1 MALSA
6 LLWKSLRRAQ
16 SITARLTV
24 STHPGL
30 TGVIARCPAEV
41 VSKLVDALSQCL
53 QVTVASTV
61 LGHCLIP
68 NLATLRNAHEIACIS
83 GDHTTLLL
91 ATVWIALPRAVE
103 VCNSATFRLWFS
115 QMLVACNAH
124 RVLKLSLATHTAAH
138 KIVSFLI
145 MIVQLISASL
155 PSIVL
160 QNVILVSAQEIEML
174 PHPHRAAVRRALLWL
189 IGFLARFET
198 VM

>member
-1 MALSA
+1 
-6 LLWKSLRRAQ
+6 
-16 SITARLTV
+16 
-24 STHPGL
+24 
-30 TGVIARCPAEV
+30 
-41 VSKLVDALSQCL
+41 
-53 QVTVASTV
+53 
-61 LGHCLIP
+61 
-68 NLATLRNAHEIACIS
+68 
-83 GDHTTLLL
+83 
-91 ATVWIALPRAVE
+91 
-103 VCNSATFRLWFS
+103 
-115 QMLVACNAH
+115 MLVACNAH